1 MVNGLAETNLL
12 LMMTER
18 TVEAGDGLVERH
30 AEIQR
35 DCVEHAE
42 QLDRLT
48 ELHERIG
55 EMIARERGR
64 FASYFPQKRQAAAAP
79 PRLPQRPATP
89 PRESANATP
98 SPNQ

>member
-18 TVEAGDGLVERH
+18 TAEAGDDLVERH
-30 AEIQR
+30 SALQR
-35 DCVEHAE
+35 ECVEHAE
-42 QLDRLT
+42 QLEKLT
-48 ELHERIG
+48 ELHNRIG

-64 FASYFPQKRQAAAAP
+64 FASYFPQNRQAAAAP
-79 PRLPQRPATP
+79 PRLPQRPAAP

-98 SPNQ
+98 